1 MKELARIYKELG
13 QDFVNDLFKDYLVVT
28 EKLSGS
34 AFSFEK
40 AGSSLKF
47 FKSNDK
53 PINLVDR
60 TLMVYYEK
68 PINYIKDSTDSF
80 MDSIPGNWRFCFQY
94 FVHNEPG
101 VIRYDKLPKN
111 NLVLTHILVKNPNGK
126 VTKIIEDPRVIED
139 WSNALGVTPLLP
151 IFKGYLTD
159 EQKESIKKFIKT
171 PIEDQLE
178 IFKTSSFAE
187 YLIKVLNPKLSSTI
201 LQDDLSKPVESIIFK
216 FYKTGGTQIIS
227 AKLIDPY
234 TANLLK
240 HREPIDPKKAPA
252 DVNEI
257 LLLDILAFI
266 EERGLRSNELL
277 TTSPDERYLELV
289 SSIFNDY
296 IVRRGKGIA
305 DLGIERADFAKGD
318 EFKLNVDLI
327 PSQVTQATLKQNEKM
342 QDLFKIMLGSLRKKR
357 NPDKPGNVL
366 TPSVIEDFNA
376 LVSKIED
383 AINKPVDDKF
393 KTFSDYLNLKKTN
406 ESYQTAEDLILEE
419 KVLSYNNFINLG
431 KVIIE
436 ADVMDQKIKNPE
448 TGRSIKVSSA
458 VNYDKDTAVYKKA
471 KELLG
476 SDEKTSQSTMSDSLK
491 KKFTPERVKNIQ
503 SDYSRIAFESDKDKE
518 DFTKG
523 FDNLL
528 NGNSL
533 SPDEAK
539 VVSKYAKVGDAK
551 NALKIYFAS
560 SKPGVF
566 GQTSREKVLD
576 LTDKDG
582 SLKDEMTKLGMEIT
596 ASTTVEGGEKPKI
609 GTKEI
614 NPNKLAENKT
624 YKPKVDVTKN
634 SEGEIQEISIGSTKL
649 KRLKEPDQEKLFSAY
664 KKQNPNLTDDEVKGL
679 VDRTNRAIERN
690 NKSLEKFEKLKDIE
704 LLEPVP
710 GTQDLSQKERA
721 EKIGKEYPKLI
732 SEKMKNLI
740 GDNPTEKEKEVL
752 KGIEDLS
759 DINDPEDFNQA
770 SVEVLRK
777 MDDIEALRK
786 GSSDLAESFAYI
798 YMNKKGFRTEL
809 PAGENF
815 PVADVI
821 CLGSDLDV
829 DNLDPN
835 AEDYAEKIAMQG
847 LGLAVN
853 LETIGGISVKKDGG
867 AASALKNKIGESSF
881 KNKET
886 SVKLDQLADNHNSFL
901 GTVESQTTPETI
913 KKGNQLLDETED
925 WAVKSGIIDK
935 DKLPLKYGNRTSDE
949 WAADTLKKWEDDGYG
964 PFCDFQKDALAGH
977 LRASLLVAEIHNNDL
992 EEQSYGNIN
1001 VSTAKQGGGMN
1012 VTDGITT
1019 ASLMKPSPNP
1029 GFKFIKGKG
1038 KDGCTI
1044 PRPNAI
1050 YSANLVHADYDP
1062 TTERFKMNK

>member
-187 YLIKVLNPKLSSTI
+187 YLIKVLNPKLNSTI
-201 LQDDLSKPVESIIFK
+201 LQDDLSKPIESIIFK

-277 TTSPDERYLELV
+277 TASPDERYLELV

-296 IVRRGKGIA
+296 VVRRGKGIS

-327 PSQVTQATLKQNEKM
+327 PSQATQATLKQNEKM

-406 ESYQTAEDLILEE
+406 ESYQTVEDMILEE
-419 KVLSYNNFINLG
+419 KILNYNKFINLG
-431 KVIIE
+431 
-436 ADVMDQKIKNPE
+436 
-448 TGRSIKVSSA
+448 
-458 VNYDKDTAVYKKA
+458 
-471 KELLG
+471 
-476 SDEKTSQSTMSDSLK
+476 
-491 KKFTPERVKNIQ
+491 RV
-503 SDYSRIAFESDKDKE
+503 
-518 DFTKG
+518 
-523 FDNLL
+523 
-528 NGNSL
+528 
-533 SPDEAK
+533 
-539 VVSKYAKVGDAK
+539 
-551 NALKIYFAS
+551 
-560 SKPGVF
+560 
-566 GQTSREKVLD
+566 
-576 LTDKDG
+576 
-582 SLKDEMTKLGMEIT
+582 
-596 ASTTVEGGEKPKI
+596 
-609 GTKEI
+609 
-614 NPNKLAENKT
+614 
-624 YKPKVDVTKN
+624 
-634 SEGEIQEISIGSTKL
+634 EIQYSTKL
-649 KRLKEPDQEKLFSAY
+649 EEAAGLTRRQQDWIKKYERFSNSSNWVKPKSKVKGEVLRADFGMNDGTAEKNIENFLLKELGIKRSDYTIEQISTGTYVPNAGGKISSDYNSYAITIVNPIKDSLGESYKNGDIFYITNRLKVEKSTGLAAVIGKKDLTPDAMGLPTAEYKDSQSLFSKIESYVNRLSYPDNYKNFIIESTRELMTNTKNANSFSDFETYANSSAGYLFYDITDSLFDGIDAISINNFQNDYGEILGGFMLFNLLKDTGAGLRYPTASNERMVDFFFDDYSISSKAGSGGTPSGDTIIQKMYSMYNSGHLHFDTQPEQDFLNNVIKQWVNPPNLDKSVIYNNIMNLCSVNIPSSTNNSGYWYILGKANVQPSSAY
-664 KKQNPNLTDDEVKGL
+664 KDVLISYLDDLSTNEDEFKKTMSEFYSKTGVDQSKLKPQVVYDLYVKQKNSSDRNRIGFIFYPLMVESEIALNAKYQKQLTKYGQLVTDVKQLYLDVLVKGGL
-679 VDRTNRAIERN
+679 FRFKTVPFKTAEF
-690 NKSLEKFEKLKDIE
+690 KFE
-704 LLEPVP
+704 
-710 GTQDLSQKERA
+710 
-721 EKIGKEYPKLI
+721 
-732 SEKMKNLI
+732 
-740 GDNPTEKEKEVL
+740 
-752 KGIEDLS
+752 
-759 DINDPEDFNQA
+759 
-770 SVEVLRK
+770 
-777 MDDIEALRK
+777 RK
-786 GSSDLAESFAYI
+786 GSI
-798 YMNKKGFRTEL
+798 
-809 PAGENF
+809 
-815 PVADVI
+815 
-821 CLGSDLDV
+821 
-829 DNLDPN
+829 
-835 AEDYAEKIAMQG
+835 
-847 LGLAVN
+847 
-853 LETIGGISVKKDGG
+853 
-867 AASALKNKIGESSF
+867 
-881 KNKET
+881 
-886 SVKLDQLADNHNSFL
+886 
-901 GTVESQTTPETI
+901 
-913 KKGNQLLDETED
+913 
-925 WAVKSGIIDK
+925 
-935 DKLPLKYGNRTSDE
+935 
-949 WAADTLKKWEDDGYG
+949 
-964 PFCDFQKDALAGH
+964 
-977 LRASLLVAEIHNNDL
+977 
-992 EEQSYGNIN
+992 
-1001 VSTAKQGGGMN
+1001 
-1012 VTDGITT
+1012 
-1019 ASLMKPSPNP
+1019 PNP
-1029 GFKFIKGKG
+1029 FNANMGIKILK
-1038 KDGCTI
+1038 
-1044 PRPNAI
+1044 
-1050 YSANLVHADYDP
+1050 
-1062 TTERFKMNK
+1062 

>member
-40 AGSSLKF
+40 SGSSLKF

-327 PSQVTQATLKQNEKM
+327 PSQATQATLKQNEKM

-448 TGRSIKVSSA
+448 TGREVKVSSA
-458 VNYDKDTAVYKKA
+458 LNYDKDTPVYKKA
-471 KELLG
+471 KEVIGEKEPKESEGKLG
-476 SDEKTSQSTMSDSLK
+476 DL
-491 KKFTPERVKNIQ
+491 VKNLDDKIKDIKDPEQKENAQTVLSAVKVFNDPNATMEDKVKEVQKLNDAGLIARNSVTAKSKKMYLDTSLTGLPRKELVPGAGSPSDIVKAMEEYGLENIQ
-503 SDYSRIAFESDKDKE
+503 PEGGKINRKDMTAAKLFGE
-518 DFTKG
+518 D
-523 FDNLL
+523 
-528 NGNSL
+528 
-533 SPDEAK
+533 K
-539 VVSKYAKVGDAK
+539 VVKAEVKVGDNGIEINGGKIEKTKIPTDEQLLAVYGSEKEAMLAKKQLERRNKIIDKAIESFKGGELSIIEPVPNTPPTTQENRDKLK
-551 NALKIYFAS
+551 NATGDTIVKGFEEQFEKTGKTPT
-560 SKPGVF
+560 SK
-566 GQTSREKVLD
+566 QRKVLD
-576 LTDKDG
+576 DFK
-582 SLKDEMTKLGMEIT
+582 
-596 ASTTVEGGEKPKI
+596 A
-609 GTKEI
+609 
-614 NPNKLAENKT
+614 
-624 YKPKVDVTKN
+624 
-634 SEGEIQEISIGSTKL
+634 
-649 KRLKEPDQEKLFSAY
+649 
-664 KKQNPNLTDDEVKGL
+664 
-679 VDRTNRAIERN
+679 
-690 NKSLEKFEKLKDIE
+690 LKDIKD
-704 LLEPVP
+704 P
-710 GTQDLSQKERA
+710 
-721 EKIGKEYPKLI
+721 KEYDKELHRLTEEMFADPFMDSATTDVVEMVTYMSELNKGNQVYMPSASNYPLGDVISISPEKVDFEKDSPEEIQRKLQLI
-732 SEKMKNLI
+732 YNGVEARSIKKNAGGASASGEK
-740 GDNPTEKEKEVL
+740 
-752 KGIEDLS
+752 
-759 DINDPEDFNQA
+759 
-770 SVEVLRK
+770 
-777 MDDIEALRK
+777 
-786 GSSDLAESFAYI
+786 
-798 YMNKKGFRTEL
+798 TEL
-809 PAGENF
+809 STF
-815 PVADVI
+815 
-821 CLGSDLDV
+821 
-829 DNLDPN
+829 
-835 AEDYAEKIAMQG
+835 K
-847 LGLAVN
+847 
-853 LETIGGISVKKDGG
+853 
-867 AASALKNKIGESSF
+867 SF
-881 KNKET
+881 KNKKGEEISSDEIKDDLSQLSDKT
-886 SVKLDQLADNHNSFL
+886 KLYKEIYDGDPDKAR
-901 GTVESQTTPETI
+901 ETI
-913 KKGNQLLDETED
+913 
-925 WAVKSGIIDK
+925 
-935 DKLPLKYGNRTSDE
+935 DKLAEKY
-949 WAADTLKKWEDDGYG
+949 
-964 PFCDFQKDALAGH
+964 DF
-977 LRASLLVAEIHNNDL
+977 DL
-992 EEQSYGNIN
+992 EEPSYKARREQSVKSAIDNILSKPKCEGTDRGKLEKKLN
-1001 VSTAKQGGGMN
+1001 AYFDQGSMYENTYNNSVTEQLFVNEQYKYSKTKGLEVN
-1012 VTDGITT
+1012 RTDGITKI
-1019 ASLMKPSPNP
+1019 AKLVFAFSAGAWSCDGRPSNP
-1029 GFKFIKGKG
+1029 
-1038 KDGCTI
+1038 
-1044 PRPNAI
+1044 
-1050 YSANLVHADYDP
+1050 VP
-1062 TTERFKMNK
+1062 TRFKNVDIEDSE

>member
-13 QDFVNDLFKDYLVVT
+13 QDFINDLFKDYLVVT

-40 AGSSLKF
+40 SGSSLKF

-60 TLMVYYEK
+60 TLMVYYEN
-68 PINYIKDSTDSF
+68 PINYIKQTTLSF
-80 MDSIPGNWRFCFQY
+80 VDSIPANWRFCFQY

-101 VIRYDKLPKN
+101 VIKYDKLPKN
-111 NLVLTHILVKNPNGK
+111 NLVLTHIQVKNQNGK
-126 VTKIIEDPRVIED
+126 FIKVIEDPRVIQD

-159 EQKESIKKFIKT
+159 EQKDSIKKFIET

-187 YLIKVLNPKLSSTI
+187 YLIKVLNPKMNSTI
-201 LQDDLSKPVESIIFK
+201 LQDDLTKPIESIIFK
-216 FYKTGGTQIIS
+216 FYKPGTTQSLS

-240 HREPIDPKKAPA
+240 HKEPIDPKKAPA
-252 DVNEI
+252 DINEI
-257 LLLDILAFI
+257 LILDILAFI
-266 EERGLRSNELL
+266 EERGLRGGELL
-277 TTSPDERYLELV
+277 STTPDERYLELV
-289 SSIFNDY
+289 SSIFNEY
-296 IVRRGKGIA
+296 VTRRGKGLK
-305 DLGIERADFAKGD
+305 DLGIEKAEFAKGD
-318 EFKLNVDLI
+318 EFKLNIDLI
-327 PSQVTQATLKQNEKM
+327 PSQATQGILKDNSTM

-357 NPDKPGNVL
+357 NPEKVGNIL
-366 TPSVIEDFNA
+366 TPSVIKDFNE
-376 LVSKIED
+376 LVTKIED

-393 KTFSDYLNLKKTN
+393 KTFTDYLNLKNTN
-406 ESYQTAEDLILEE
+406 ESYQTAEDLLIEE
-419 KVLSYNNFINLG
+419 KILNYNNFINLG
-431 KVIIE
+431 KVVIE
-436 ADVMDQKIKNPE
+436 ADVMDQSIKNPK
-448 TGRSIKVSSA
+448 TGRKVKVSSA
-458 VNYDKDTAVYKKA
+458 LGYDKDSAVYKKA
-471 KELLG
+471 KELVG
-476 SDEKTSQSTMSDSLK
+476 SDEKEVSSDMSDSLK
-491 KKFTPERVKNIQ
+491 KKFSPDRIKNIQ
-503 SDYSRIAFESDKDKE
+503 ADYSRIAFESDEDKE
-518 DFTKG
+518 EFKTS

-528 NGNSL
+528 NGKAL
-533 SPDEAK
+533 TPDEAK

-596 ASTTVEGGEKPKI
+596 ASTTVAGDEKPKI

-614 NPNKLAENKT
+614 NPNKLADNKT
-624 YKPKVDVTKN
+624 YKPKVDVVKN
-634 SEGEIQEISIGSTKL
+634 DNGEIQEISIGTTKL

-664 KKQNPNLTDDEVKGL
+664 KKQNPNLSDDEVRGL

-690 NKSLEKFEKLKDIE
+690 NRSLEKFEKLKDIDF
-704 LLEPVP
+704 LEPIP
-710 GTQDLSQKERA
+710 GLQDLTQKERA
-721 EKIGKEYPKLI
+721 DKIGKEYPKLI
-732 SEKMKNLI
+732 SEKMKTLI
-740 GDNPTEKEKEVL
+740 GDNPTEKEKNVL

-759 DINDPEDFNQA
+759 NIEDAEEFNQA

-786 GSSDLAESFAYI
+786 GSSDLAESFAYV

-821 CLGSDLDV
+821 CLGSDTNLND
-829 DNLDPN
+829 LDPDSP
-835 AEDYAEKIAMQG
+835 DYAEKVAMQG
-847 LGLAVN
+847 LGFAVN

-867 AASALKNKIGESSF
+867 AASALKNKIGESTF

-886 SVKLDQLADNHNSFL
+886 GEKLQSLADNHNNFL
-901 GTVESQTTPETI
+901 GTVENPTTPETI
-913 KKGNQLLDETED
+913 KKGSEQLDGVED
-925 WAVKSGIIDK
+925 WAIKNGIISK
-935 DKLPLKYGNRTSDE
+935 DSLPLKYGNRTPRE
-949 WAADTLKKWEDDGYG
+949 WAKDTLKKWNDDGYG
-964 PFCDFQKDALAGH
+964 PFPEWQEDALEQH
-977 LRASLLVAEIHNNDL
+977 LRASLLIGELHNNDL

-1012 VTDGITT
+1012 ITDGITT
-1019 ASLMKPSPNP
+1019 ASLMKMSPNP
-1029 GFKFIKGKG
+1029 GFKFMKGKG
-1038 KDGCTI
+1038 PDDTTI